1 MHIFLKTEPT
11 IQVTEAV
18 VQRCSVKKVFLEISQ
33 NLQACNLIKKET
45 LAQVFSCEFCEISK
59 NIFSYRISL
68 VAASGVKYE
77 KHFIHVIS
85 QLGWPCNINPEIFSS
100 ELKSQCVSW
109 LCLMNYVYWL
119 CVVFVDCSSYLKK
132 RSERISKFTE
142 EDLRWSLF
150 SVKLLVTLK
159 KRYIAGV
166 FFEFCEIFQ
175 SN

>member
-33 NLQACNLIKKET
+33 NSQACNLIKKET

-59 NIFSYRISL
+59 NTFSYRISL

-119 CVVFVDCSSYLKK
+119 CVVFVDC
-132 RSERISKFTE
+132 
-142 EDLRWSLF
+142 
-150 SVKLLVTLK
+150 
-159 KRYIAGV
+159 
-166 FFEFCEIFQ
+166 
-175 SN
+175 